1 MSAPNPAEIV
11 ISKFGGLTKTA
22 KALSTDEKPFPVS
35 TVQGWQDRGRIPQ
48 GHWPALIAVAKR
60 DAVEL
65 DINDFL
71 GVSIEAAE

>member
-1 MSAPNPAEIV
+1 MSEPNPAEII

-60 DAVEL
+60 DAVDL
-65 DINDFL
+65 GVSDFL
-71 GVSIEAAE
+71 GVAIEAAE

>member
-1 MSAPNPAEIV
+1 MSELNPAEIV

-22 KALSTDEKPFPVS
+22 RALSTDEKPFPVS

-48 GHWPALIAVAKR
+48 GHWPALIAAAKR
-60 DAVEL
+60 EAVDL
-65 DINDFL
+65 GITDFL